1 MGSCCHHSSPKHK
14 AAGHRHTAGCAPR
27 TEPGVTCG
35 PQADIPSATT
45 ASSDSPPDEESDTAP
60 GRHRWQIQGM
70 DCPSCAAK
78 IETAL
83 RRLPGVQSA
92 EIRFATERL
101 EVCWQAPT
109 TRADIERTIHI
120 AGFGFTAS
128 AAISTAVPKRHLTD
142 HVRDYWDIVLLL
154 LLMIVAALV
163 STRYEPAGG
172 LLFSLATLWGLWPVA
187 VRACRLARTGS
198 PFSIETLMTAAALGA
213 LVLGETAEAAMVLLL
228 FMVGGKLER
237 LAAERA
243 RRGVKSLMTL
253 VPDTALRVTAIGT
266 EQVDAHRL
274 RPGDTIEIHPGARL
288 PVDGTLLSPLAA
300 FDDSAL
306 TGESMPIDK
315 REGDNLAAG
324 SLVVDM
330 AVRVRVES
338 QPGHN
343 AIDRILHLI
352 EQAEANRAPIARF
365 IERFSRWYTPAMMLA
380 ALLVM
385 LVPPLAFAAAWETW
399 VYRGLALLL
408 IGCPCALVISTPA
421 AVTSALAAAT
431 RMGVLIKGGAA
442 LEQMGRIRT
451 MAFDKTGTLTTGRP
465 ELVELQVYAPF
476 KREQVLQ
483 LSANLESGSH
493 HPLAKALVQAAAREG
508 IVPRHMDDRR
518 TLPGAGIE
526 GKWQGQRLLLC
537 NPDHLPEQALSAPQ
551 RARVSALQLEACT
564 LVVLTLDKQVAALFA
579 FRDSLRADAQ
589 AGISALQ
596 QLDIRCLMLTGDN
609 PAVASRMAEHLG
621 IEYRAGLKP
630 RDKQEAV
637 ARLNGKQPLAMVG
650 DGINDAPA
658 LRQASV
664 GIAMGQGTDVAL
676 DTADAALTHSRLTG
690 LADAVRLSRATHA
703 NIRQNVT
710 LALGLKA
717 IFLVTSLTGIT
728 GLWLAVLADTGATAL
743 VTLNALRL
751 LRFRNDGK

>member
-14 AAGHRHTAGCAPR
+14 AAGQQHTAGCAPR
-27 TEPGVTCG
+27 TEPDLVDA

-45 ASSDSPPDEESDTAP
+45 ASSDSPPDEDSDTVP
-60 GRHRWQIQGM
+60 GLHHWQIQGM
-70 DCPSCAAK
+70 DCPSCAAQ

-92 EIRFATERL
+92 EVRFATERL
-101 EVCWQAPT
+101 EVHWQAPT
-109 TRADIERTIHI
+109 TRADIEKTIQI
-120 AGFGFTAS
+120 AGFDFAAS
-128 AAISTAVPKRHLTD
+128 AVVTATEPESRLADRLKG
-142 HVRDYWDIVLLL
+142 YWDIALLL
-154 LLMIVAALV
+154 GLMAIATLV
-163 STRYEPAGG
+163 GTQHDGAGG

-187 VRACRLARTGS
+187 TRAWRSARSGS
-198 PFSIETLMTAAALGA
+198 PFSIETLMTVAAVGA

-228 FMVGGKLER
+228 FMVGEKLER

-243 RRGVKSLMTL
+243 RRGVRSLMAL
-253 VPDTALRVTAIGT
+253 VPDTASRVTATGI
-266 EQVDAHRL
+266 EQVAAHRL
-274 RPGDTIEIHPGARL
+274 KPGDTIEIHPGARL

-300 FDDSAL
+300 FDESAL
-306 TGESMPIDK
+306 TGESMPVDK
-315 REGDNLAAG
+315 QQGDRLTAG

-330 AVRVRVES
+330 AVRLRVDS

-365 IERFSRWYTPAMMLA
+365 IDNFSRWYTPAMMLA

-442 LEQMGRIRT
+442 LEQMGKVRT

-465 ELVELQVYAPF
+465 ELVKLLVSAPF
-476 KREQVLQ
+476 EREQVLQ
-483 LSANLESGSH
+483 LSANLEAGSH
-493 HPLAKALVQAAAREG
+493 HPLAKALVRAAAREG
-508 IVPRHMDDRR
+508 IVPQHMSHRR

-526 GKWQGQRLLLC
+526 GEWQGQQLLLC
-537 NPDHLPEQALSAPQ
+537 NPAHLPAQSLSELQ
-551 RARVSALQLEACT
+551 QARVSALQLEACT
-564 LVVLTLDKQVAALFA
+564 LVVLTLDQQVAALFA

-589 AGISALQ
+589 AGITALQ

-609 PAVASRMAEHLG
+609 PTVAARMAGSLG
-621 IEYRAGLKP
+621 IDFQAGLKP
-630 RDKQEAV
+630 RDKQNTV
-637 ARLNGKQPLAMVG
+637 ARLNGQLPLAMVG

-676 DTADAALTHSRLTG
+676 DTADAALTHSRLTA
-690 LADAVRLSRATHA
+690 LADAVRLSRAAHA
-703 NIRQNVT
+703 NIRQNIGM
-710 LALGLKA
+710 ALGLKA

-751 LRFRNDGK
+751 LGHKSRF